1 MAELLHAAFPDIEEF
16 FMTEE
21 LLALWGEVEE
31 GASSGAEAGSSSGAG
46 PSPP

>member
-1 MAELLHAAFPDIEEF
+1 MAERLAAVFPDLEEVF
-16 FMTEE
+16 STEE

-31 GASSGAEAGSSSGAG
+31 GASSSAEAGSSSGAG